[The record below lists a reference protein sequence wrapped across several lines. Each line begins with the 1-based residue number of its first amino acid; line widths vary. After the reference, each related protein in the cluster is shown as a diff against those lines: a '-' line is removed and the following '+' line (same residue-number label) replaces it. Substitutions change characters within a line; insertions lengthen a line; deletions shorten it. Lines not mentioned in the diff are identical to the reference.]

1 MSKAAEARRQQA
13 RREKEYEEVLRK
25 QFKRVQDQALAMGAF
40 SMSKVIMDKANEE
53 NVSDADRLKNIRD
66 FCMTV
71 IKEVG
76 NEEAPKQDKAEE
88 KKDEV

>member
-40 SMSKVIMDKANEE
+40 SMCKVILDKANEE
-53 NVSDADRLKNIRD
+53 GVNDADRLENIRK
-66 FCMTV
+66 FCMV
-71 IKEVG
+71 MIKDVSAE
-76 NEEAPKQDKAEE
+76 NPELENKEE